1 MLQLVIIKYYHDKK
15 QKTSK
20 KLILPVGSLERI
32 SFIYINQSIPI
43 RYKEKSWIFQEIIK
57 PWVGF

>member
-1 MLQLVIIKYYHDKK
+1 MLQIVIIKYYHDKK

-32 SFIYINQSIPI
+32 SFINIINQFMSDT
-43 RYKEKSWIFQEIIK
+43 KKK
-57 PWVGF
+57 VGLFRKFLHLG